1 MVDEKS
7 QIIAAAEVTQAP
19 QDQRQ
24 LVPMA
29 EVTRQTLGFLPDEIL
44 SDAGYFSEAAVR
56 AVEAQGVEVY
66 CPPERGKTPERAACP
81 RGRPPDNETFTQRMR
96 RKVRSVAGRAH
107 YGRRKWIVE
116 PVFGQ
121 MKQGRG
127 LRQFLTRGLRKV
139 RGEWHLWALTHNLG
153 KLYRAQVGYADAEPR
168 PEDPTL
174 QGGQRFPSR
183 SIRSCDTGS

>member
-1 MVDEKS
+1 MQAHNCQAMVDEKS

-66 CPPERGKTPERAACP
+66 CPPERGKKAERAACP
-81 RGRPPDNETFTQRMR
+81 RGRSPSDETFTQRMR

-107 YGRRKWIVE
+107 YGRRMCIVE

-127 LRQFLTRGLRKV
+127 LRQFLTRGVAKV

-153 KLYRAQVGYADAEPR
+153 KLYRAQVG
-168 PEDPTL
+168 
-174 QGGQRFPSR
+174 
-183 SIRSCDTGS
+183 